1 MQVVEKLRKL
11 TYNGGVYMFHKKL
24 KDFPKDFLWGAS
36 TSAYQVEGAYNE
48 DGKGLSVQDTKEV
61 IPGTPDFKVS
71 SDHYH
76 HYKEDVAL
84 FAEMG
89 FKTYRFSIAWT
100 RIIPNGVGE
109 VNTKGI
115 EFYNNLINE
124 LLSYGIEPLVTMYHF
139 DLPDALQKEGGWS
152 NRKTVDAFVNYAK
165 VLFEN
170 FGDKVKY
177 WLTINEQNMMIL
189 HGAAIGTVDKNV
201 ENIDKE
207 LYKQNHHMMLAQAQT
222 MKLCHDMC
230 PNGKIG
236 PAPNISSIYPAS
248 SRPED
253 ILAASNQSSIRNW
266 LYLDMA
272 IHGRYNPIAW
282 SYMVEKGIEPT
293 IEDGDMEILK
303 SGKPDFIAF
312 NYYCTGTAAE
322 SKIDDTE
329 ISTQGG
335 DQQIAIGD
343 IGFYKGASNQNLQKT
358 QFGWEIDPIGFRN
371 TLREV
376 YERYTLPIII
386 TENGLGAY
394 DNVEENDTIND
405 DYRIDYLRKHIEQAR
420 LAITDGVDLIGY
432 CPWSAIDLISTHQ
445 GFKKRYGFIYI
456 NRDEFDLKDLRR
468 IRKKSFFWY
477 KNVIKTNGKEL

>member
-1 MQVVEKLRKL
+1 
-11 TYNGGVYMFHKKL
+11 MFHKEL

-48 DGKGLSVQDTKEV
+48 DGKGLSVQDTKEI

-109 VNTKGI
+109 INPKGI
-115 EFYNNLINE
+115 EFYNNLIDE
-124 LLSYGIEPLVTMYHF
+124 LLLYGIEPLVTMYHF
-139 DLPDALQKEGGWS
+139 DLPDELQKDGGWS

-165 VLFEN
+165 VLFKN
-170 FGDKVKY
+170 YGDKVKY

-189 HGAAIGTVDKNV
+189 HGAAIGTVDASV

-272 IHGRYNPIAW
+272 VHGRYNPIAW

-322 SKIDDTE
+322 SKIGDTE

-335 DQQIAIGD
+335 DQQIAVGD
-343 IGFYKGASNQNLQKT
+343 LGVYKGASNPNLEKT

-376 YERYTLPIII
+376 YERYNLPMII

-394 DNVEENDTIND
+394 DTVEENDTIND

-420 LAITDGVDLIGY
+420 LAITDGVDLMGY

-445 GFKKRYGFIYI
+445 GFKKRYGFIYV

>member
-1 MQVVEKLRKL
+1 
-11 TYNGGVYMFHKKL
+11 MFHKKL
-24 KDFPKDFLWGAS
+24 KDFPKNFLWGAS

-48 DGKGLSVQDTKEV
+48 DGKGLSVQDTKEPF
-61 IPGTPDFKVS
+61 PGTPDFKVS

-100 RIIPNGVGE
+100 RIIPNGIGD
-109 VNTKGI
+109 VNPKGI

-124 LLSYGIEPLVTMYHF
+124 LLSHGIEPLVTMYHF
-139 DLPDALQKEGGWS
+139 DLPDALQREGGWS
-152 NRKTVDAFVNYAK
+152 NRKTADAFVNYAK

-170 FGDKVKY
+170 FGDRVKY

-189 HGAAIGTVDKNV
+189 HGGAIGTVNDGVENV
-201 ENIDKE
+201 EKE

-222 MKLCHDMC
+222 MKLCHNMC
-230 PNGKIG
+230 PKAKIG

-272 IHGRYNPIAW
+272 VHGRYNPIAW

-303 SGKPDFIAF
+303 GGNPDFIAF
-312 NYYCTGTAAE
+312 NYYCTGTAEE
-322 SKIDDTE
+322 SKIDDKE
-329 ISTQGG
+329 VSTQGG
-335 DQQIAIGD
+335 DQQIAVGD
-343 IGFYKGASNQNLQKT
+343 LGVYKGASNPNLEKT

-376 YERYTLPIII
+376 YERYNLPIII

-445 GFKKRYGFIYI
+445 GFKKRYGFIYV

-477 KNVIKTNGKEL
+477 KKVIETNGEEI

>member
-1 MQVVEKLRKL
+1 
-11 TYNGGVYMFHKKL
+11 MFHKEL

-36 TSAYQVEGAYNE
+36 TSAYQVEGVYNE
-48 DGKGLSVQDTKEV
+48 DGKGLSVQDTKEI

-109 VNTKGI
+109 INPKGI
-115 EFYNNLINE
+115 EFYNNLIDE
-124 LLSYGIEPLVTMYHF
+124 LLLYGIEPLVTMYHF
-139 DLPDALQKEGGWS
+139 DLPDELQKDGGWS

-165 VLFEN
+165 VLFKN
-170 FGDKVKY
+170 YGDKVKY

-189 HGAAIGTVDKNV
+189 HGAAIGTVDASV

-272 IHGRYNPIAW
+272 VHGRYNPIAW

-322 SKIDDTE
+322 SKIGDTE

-335 DQQIAIGD
+335 DQQIAVGD
-343 IGFYKGASNQNLQKT
+343 LGVYKGASNPNLEKT

-376 YERYTLPIII
+376 YERYNLPMII

-394 DNVEENDTIND
+394 DTVEENDTIND

-420 LAITDGVDLIGY
+420 LAITDGVDLMGY

-445 GFKKRYGFIYI
+445 GFKKRYGFIYV

>member
-1 MQVVEKLRKL
+1 
-11 TYNGGVYMFHKKL
+11 MFHKDL

-48 DGKGLSVQDTKEV
+48 DGKGLSVQDTKEPF
-61 IPGTPDFKVS
+61 PGTPDFNVS

-89 FKTYRFSIAWT
+89 FKIYRFSIAWT

-109 VNTKGI
+109 VNPKGI
-115 EFYNNLINE
+115 EFYNNLIDE

-139 DLPDALQKEGGWS
+139 DLPDSLQKNGGWS
-152 NRKTVDAFVNYAK
+152 NRETADAFVNYAK

-189 HGAAIGTVDKNV
+189 HGAAIGTVNAGA
-201 ENIDKE
+201 ENIQKE

-222 MKLCHDMC
+222 MKLCHEMC
-230 PNGKIG
+230 PTGKIG
-236 PAPNISSIYPAS
+236 PAPNISSIYPES

-272 IHGRYNPIAW
+272 VHGRYNPIAW

-293 IEDGDMEILK
+293 IEAGDMEILK
-303 SGKPDFIAF
+303 GGKPDFIAF

-322 SKIDDTE
+322 SKIEDTE
-329 ISTQGG
+329 VSTQGG
-335 DQQIAIGD
+335 DQQISVGD
-343 IGFYKGASNQNLQKT
+343 LGVYKGASNPNLQKT
-358 QFGWEIDPIGFRN
+358 EFGWEIDPIGFRN

-376 YERYTLPIII
+376 YERYALPVII

-394 DNVEENDTIND
+394 DNVEEEDTVND

-420 LAITDGVDLIGY
+420 LAITDGVDLLGY
-432 CPWSAIDLISTHQ
+432 CPWSAIDVISTHQ
-445 GFKKRYGFIYI
+445 GFKKRYGFIYV

-477 KNVIKTNGKEL
+477 KNVIKTNGEEL